1 MLLCQERKDEAYP
14 LMITNMIAEGKD
26 TLRLANLFLERYAAE
41 HRVFYHIVDMREI
54 ARKIK
59 VNEIDVLSVLSE
71 RELAH
76 LKNLRNPKNRL
87 QWISGRYAVKSAI
100 FKYKAKERSIIDP
113 RCLDVLKG
121 ADSAP
126 FILQYSD
133 MGVSITHAF
142 PYCIG
147 MVSDRAVGIDMEKI
161 FLPED
166 ALIKYFFSEREEK
179 ILKSCR

>member
-1 MLLCQERKDEAYP
+1 
-14 LMITNMIAEGKD
+14 
-26 TLRLANLFLERYAAE
+26 
-41 HRVFYHIVDMREI
+41 MRF
-54 ARKIK
+54 
-59 VNEIDVLSVLSE
+59 DVLSVLSE

-147 MVSDRAVGIDMEKI
+147 MVSDRAVGIDMERFFARGCIDKV
-161 FLPED
+161 FLFRKRGKDSKEFW
-166 ALIKYFFSEREEK
+166 KY
-179 ILKSCR
+179 